1 MASDHG
7 VGGSNPSWPVSYSTQ
22 VISLGWIVVYQAR
35 IKGIMGVRVRQ
46 HVNPLSKKFQHELA
60 PLDWVTIYHHPDQ
73 PLFLDIGCARGQF
86 LSEMAQLQ
94 PEHNFLGIEIRRTLV
109 ESANQLRDQHQLSN
123 LHFLFGNINT
133 PLISLFGANVLQG
146 VTIQFPDPWFKR
158 RHQKRRVVQ
167 SQLVEELAICI
178 QPGGFLFIQ
187 SDILE
192 VAIEMCDRIAEH
204 PAFTSPNPPRTW
216 LRDNPLPAATEREQ
230 LTLSAGSPVYR
241 SLFHVRE

>member
-1 MASDHG
+1 
-7 VGGSNPSWPVSYSTQ
+7 
-22 VISLGWIVVYQAR
+22 
-35 IKGIMGVRVRQ
+35 MGVRLRQ
-46 HVNPLSKKFQHELA
+46 HVNPLSNKFQHQIA
-60 PLDWVTIYHHPDQ
+60 PLDWATIYAKPDQ

-109 ESANQLRDQHQLSN
+109 ESANQLRDQLQLHN

-133 PLISLFGANVLQG
+133 TLSSLLGPNSVHG

-167 SQLVEELAICI
+167 PQLVEELSTYI

-187 SDILE
+187 SDVLE
-192 VAIEMCDRIAEH
+192 VAIEMCDRITEH
-204 PAFTSPNPPRTW
+204 PAFQATTPPQDW
-216 LRDNPLPAATEREQ
+216 LPENPLPASTEREQ
-230 LTLSAGSPVYR
+230 LTLSEGLPVYR
-241 SLFHVRE
+241 SLFHLQTE